1 MAKLTLVS
9 GVGGKLPAAFLIEI
23 CGKRI
28 LLDLGEGPEAGVLPD
43 LSGVGPVDAVAL
55 SHAHIDHAGGLGL
68 RHQIGNPPVHATAET
83 WRQVPETLVEAAAR
97 RILPLTGEATIAGIP
112 VTIGRCGHAPGG
124 IWLHFPEFGGF
135 LYTGDWSAES
145 TFFPFDPPPAS
156 ACIVTDA
163 SYGDRASSLDDQI
176 RAIAEAAKGGAVLCV
191 PAFGRGP
198 EMALRLAGF
207 GLSPKLCANVRAEAA
222 HLAADA
228 SGLVAPGVAD
238 ALTVLLGTLSDA
250 PATPED
256 IVIATEANAETGP
269 SAALFAR
276 RAEGFRFLFTG
287 HVPPGTP
294 AASLIAAGQA
304 RWLPWNVHPRLDDT
318 LRLVDAVGARIV
330 VAAFAAQASM
340 PILASRLSGR
350 LTWQDE
356 IDLTPRVLNRLAN
369 RPR

>member
-1 MAKLTLVS
+1 MAKLTIVS

-23 CGKRI
+23 SGKRI

-43 LSGVGPVDAVAL
+43 LSRVGPVDAIAL

-68 RHQIGNPPVHATAET
+68 RGEIGEPLVYATAET
-83 WRQVPETLVEAAAR
+83 WRQIPTSLVEPAAR
-97 RILPLTGEATIAGIP
+97 RVLPLTGETAIEGVP
-112 VTIGRCGHAPGG
+112 VMIGRCGHAPGG
-124 IWLHFPEFGGF
+124 IWLHFPEFGGL

-145 TFFPFDPPPAS
+145 VVFPFDPPPAS
-156 ACIVTDA
+156 ACIITDA

-176 RAIAEAAKGGAVLCV
+176 RAIAEAAKDGAVLCV

-198 EMALRLAGF
+198 EMALRLARL

-222 HLAADA
+222 HLAADT
-228 SGLVAPGVAD
+228 SGLVAPGIAD
-238 ALTVLLGTLSDA
+238 ALHALLGTLSEA
-250 PATPED
+250 PATPDD
-256 IVIATEANAETGP
+256 IVIATEANAESGP

-294 AASLIAAGQA
+294 AASLIAAGEA

-318 LRLVDAVGARIV
+318 LRLVEGAGAGIV
-330 VAAFAAQASM
+330 VAAFVAPSSM
-340 PILASRLSGR
+340 PILAGRLSGR
-350 LTWQDE
+350 LSWQDE
-356 IDLTPRVLNRLAN
+356 IDLTPRILHRIAN
-369 RPR
+369 YP